1 MYKSVE
7 RAEGISG
14 QLSIVKYSSVS
25 DAMDHYEKFDV
36 DVPFKHNRGKVSEY
50 RGNSQHSSDWTGF
63 SDQRHFEKTMRHGD
77 KIKAIEI
84 EELEAPEVKVESRK
98 RKRHK
103 GPIGDTLDIHAV
115 YRGELDRAWTYT
127 KRDMHD
133 GGMKN
138 ITLLVNIGDN
148 CGISSQAL
156 GWRGAVALKVCD
168 IMTEAGYNV
177 RIIANEMSRRL
188 TRSDSGHGYVSLTVK
203 DFDEYLDVPKL
214 AAIFCRAGFFRTV
227 IFSTIVYMAEMQG
240 KEVGYGLGQ
249 SIESQSEDGK
259 KLIAH
264 VHPDEGHMVVFP
276 SVNGKEDALQAMKE
290 ILKPYLIED

>member
-1 MYKSVE
+1 MYKAVE
-7 RAEGISG
+7 NVKGLRGKVA
-14 QLSIVKYSSVS
+14 IVKYRNVS
-25 DAMDHYEKFDV
+25 DAMDHYKKYDV
-36 DVPFKHNRGKVSEY
+36 DIPFKHNKGQVSEY
-50 RGNSQHSSDWTGF
+50 RGGHHSTDWTGF
-63 SDQRHFEKTMRHGD
+63 SDQRHFEQTMLHGD

-84 EELEAPEVKVESRK
+84 EEIQAPEVKVESRK

-138 ITLLVNIGDN
+138 ITLLINIGDN

-168 IMTEAGYNV
+168 VMTEAGYNV
-177 RIIANEMSRRL
+177 RIIANQMTENV
-188 TRSDSGHGYVSLTVK
+188 TRDDDGYGYNCTTVK

-214 AAIFCRAGFFRTV
+214 AAIFCRAGFFRSV
-227 IFSTIVYMAEMQG
+227 IFTTIVYEAELLG
-240 KEVGYGLGQ
+240 KRVDYGLGR
-249 SIESQSEDGK
+249 SIKSQSEEGK
-259 KLIAH
+259 KLIEH
-264 VHPDEGHMVVFP
+264 VHQDEGYMVVFP
-276 SVNGKEDALQAMKE
+276 SVNGKEDALNAMKE
-290 ILKPYLIED
+290 ILKPYLIEE

>member
-1 MYKSVE
+1 MYKEVASVKGL
-7 RAEGISG
+7 RAKVA
-14 QLSIVKYSSVS
+14 IVKFESVT
-25 DAMDHYEKFDV
+25 DAMNHYMKFDQGI
-36 DVPFKHNRGKVSEY
+36 PFTHNRGKVSEY
-50 RGNSQHSSDWTGF
+50 RGGHHSTDWTGF
-63 SDQRHFEKTMRHGD
+63 SDQRHFEQTMKFGD

-84 EELEAPEVKVESRK
+84 ENIEAPEVKVESRK

-103 GPIGDTLDIHAV
+103 GAIGDTLDIHAV

-148 CGISSQAL
+148 CGISSSAL

-168 IMTEAGYNV
+168 VMTEAGYNV
-177 RIIANEMSRRL
+177 RIIANQMTEDV
-188 TRSDSGHGYVSLTVK
+188 TRDDNGYGYNCTTVK

-214 AAIFCRAGFFRTV
+214 AAIFCRAGFFRSV
-227 IFSTIVYMAEMQG
+227 IFTTIVYEAELLG
-240 KEVGYGLGQ
+240 KQVGYGLGR
-249 SIESQSEDGK
+249 SIKSQSAEGQ
-259 KLIAH
+259 KLIEY
-264 VHPDEGHMVVFP
+264 VHQDEGYMVVFP
-276 SVNGKEDALQAMKE
+276 SVNGKDDALKAMKE